1 MTYDNAVE
9 LILKHEGGY
18 VNHPEDPGGETNMG
32 ISKRAYP
39 DEDIKGMTKERAK
52 KIYKTNYWDKV
63 KGDELPAPVALVC
76 FDIAVMSGSRRAC
89 RMLQKAVGV
98 TRDGIIGPLT
108 LKAVR
113 EAYRT
118 SEDVL
123 VSKLSYLRLDFYKR
137 LKHFDTFGRG
147 WTNRINKTH
156 KEAIGW
162 IRPS

>member
-1 MTYDNAVE
+1 MDYNEAVE
-9 LILKHEGGY
+9 LILEHEGGY

-32 ISKRAYP
+32 ISKRSYP
-39 DEDIKGMTKERAK
+39 DEDIKGMTKDRAK
-52 KIYKTNYWDKV
+52 EIYKKDFWDKV

-98 TRDGIIGPLT
+98 KRDGIIGPIT

-113 EAYRT
+113 EAYRA

-123 VSKLSYLRLDFYKR
+123 VSQLSYIRLEFYKR

-147 WTNRINKTH
+147 WTNRINNTH

-162 IRPS
+162 IRTS

>member
-1 MTYDNAVE
+1 MDYNEAVE
-9 LILKHEGGY
+9 LILEHEGGY

-32 ISKRAYP
+32 ISKRSYP
-39 DEDIKGMTKERAK
+39 NEDIKGMTKDRAK
-52 KIYKTNYWDKV
+52 EIYKQDFWDKV

-98 TRDGIIGPLT
+98 KRDGIIGPVT

-113 EAYRT
+113 EAYRA

-123 VSKLSYLRLDFYKR
+123 VSQLSHIRLEFYKR
-137 LKHFDTFGRG
+137 LKHFETFGRG

-162 IRPS
+162 INNS